1 MYLRESNQL
10 QKRRWGLD
18 VLYHILVYP
27 HSHTTDDDNDQDVK
41 MEPMAPSCHPKKEH
55 HDPFSVPKRSMVL
68 FFDRRH
74 YTNLIGRLVKFNGC
88 WSYDFSCVSYF
99 QIVVVR
105 TVGLSIG
112 WRWFIYRPN
121 GFIFQQVGT
130 NMRVSKTV
138 PRGTVLLTIS
148 LFGWLEYCLL
158 CPRSLQNSLS
168 PHGAL
173 SSWLL
178 NCNGHWRSI

>member
-1 MYLRESNQL
+1 
-10 QKRRWGLD
+10 
-18 VLYHILVYP
+18 
-27 HSHTTDDDNDQDVK
+27 

-158 CPRSLQNSLS
+158 CPHSLQNSLS

-178 NCNGHWRSI
+178 NCNGHWLEPNPSRKSLDDRDRSCHSATRLRGWMSWREQIELLPTCRVD